1 MSVKK
6 TVLIVEDEVLMSEV
20 LRDYFEAA
28 DFSVTVTDDG
38 AKAIEI
44 IDQTS
49 FDLILL
55 DIMIPSVDGF
65 SVCRHIRKKHLTP
78 VIMITARS
86 DEYDKLKGY
95 EVGADDYVTKP
106 FSPKVLLA
114 KSRAVINRAKG
125 ISPGGSDEV
134 LSCSGIKIDINAHTV
149 FVDEKETELTPKE
162 FDLLLLLMENK
173 GRVLSR
179 DTLLTH
185 IWGYDYF
192 GDVRA
197 VDTHIKKL
205 RAKLGARAGH
215 IKTLIKAG
223 YKFDEK
229 I

>member
-1 MSVKK
+1 MKK
-6 TVLIVEDEVLMSEV
+6 TVLIVEDEALMCEV
-20 LRDYFEAA
+20 LRDYFEAE
-28 DFSVTVTDDG
+28 DFYVTVTDDG
-38 AKAIEI
+38 LKAVEI
-44 IDQTS
+44 IDETS

-55 DIMIPSVDGF
+55 DIMLPGLDGF
-65 SVCRHIRKKHLTP
+65 SVCRHIRKKLLTP

-86 DEYDKLKGY
+86 DEYDKLRGY

-114 KSRAVINRAKG
+114 KSKAVINRAKG
-125 ISPGGSDEV
+125 ISPGGSNEFI
-134 LSCSGIKIDINAHTV
+134 SCSGIKIDINAHSV
-149 FVDEKETELTPKE
+149 FVDGNEIELTPKE
-162 FDLLLLLMENK
+162 FDLLVLLMENK

-205 RAKLGARAGH
+205 RAKLGNRSGH
-215 IKTLIKAG
+215 IKTLIRAG
-223 YKFDEK
+223 YRFDEK